1 MMKKKGLAKRKM
13 RAEKRLGKSL
23 KVPMVKRTNYGC
35 GAATLGY
42 VNNAFTCIKPTPARP
57 QELPGRWMAIPA
69 DDDAA
74 AATDA
79 ATAAML
85 DELNAEIAE
94 FEDAEAAAAKFEDEF
109 AAAAAKAVTTTD
121 EECVYLEECDE
132 DGDCFKQEECW
143 YDDDDWQE
151 KAGDWLMETVIS
163 YGFDPDVAEEWLEG
177 KQETWAEIEARQRE
191 EKANQLAQDITE
203 LADESSKIFENML
216 DDLTSRFP
224 DLTAMLAE
232 ELNDL
237 ADDAL
242 DEIQR
247 AKNETQAMIED
258 FVADLSSNDIE
269 LKQMGETQAAA
280 NNGAY
285 GYAALALGV
294 AAVIA
299 YSIRRR
305 AINKTSGINEPL
317 IDD

>member
-1 MMKKKGLAKRKM
+1 M
-13 RAEKRLGKSL
+13 
-23 KVPMVKRTNYGC
+23 
-35 GAATLGY
+35 
-42 VNNAFTCIKPTPARP
+42 
-57 QELPGRWMAIPA
+57 ELYE
-69 DDDAA
+69 DDAA
-74 AATDA
+74 AADA
-79 ATAAML
+79 
-85 DELNAEIAE
+85 DWNKN
-94 FEDAEAAAAKFEDEF
+94 D
-109 AAAAAKAVTTTD
+109 AAAAAAIAAAADADWNSDAMEASDAKMD
-121 EECVYLEECDE
+121 EQCITYTECDAE
-132 DGDCFKQEECW
+132 KNCWEKLDCWEVE
-143 YDDDDWQE
+143 YDWQD
-151 KAGDWLMETVIS
+151 KASDWLMDAVIS